1 MRKLTKQLFAVA
13 VLFVACGNAS
23 YAAFPVM
30 SKPAQHA
37 VVSVSNT
44 NETVVTEVAPA
55 VAAEESAAAP
65 QPEMG
70 SMGGANKS
78 QLIAALLCFFLGGL
92 GIHRFYLGYIAIGI
106 LQILTAGGFFGIW
119 VFIDFIRILLGTLK
133 PKHGKYA
140 KM

>member
-44 NETVVTEVAPA
+44 NETVVTEVAPS
-55 VAAEESAAAP
+55 VAAEETAAP
-65 QPEMG
+65 QPEKGG
-70 SMGGANKS
+70 SSSGKS
-78 QLIAALLCFFLGGL
+78 QLIAALLCFFLGNL
-92 GIHRFYLGYIAIGI
+92 GIHRFYLGYIGVGVAQ
-106 LQILTAGGFFGIW
+106 LLTVGLFGIW
-119 VFIDFIRILLGTLK
+119 TLIDFVRILIGDLK
-133 PKHGKYA
+133 PKNGKYA
-140 KM
+140 KK

>member
-55 VAAEESAAAP
+55 AEESAAAP
-65 QPEMG
+65 QPEKGGMG
-70 SMGGANKS
+70 KSSGKS
-78 QLIAALLCFFLGGL
+78 QLVAGLLCFFLGGL
-92 GIHRFYLGYIAIGI
+92 GIHRFYLGYIGIGVI
-106 LQILTAGGFFGIW
+106 QLLTGGLFGIW
-119 VFIDFIRILLGTLK
+119 TLIDLIRIIIGSLQ
-133 PKHGKYA
+133 PKNGKYG
-140 KM
+140 K